1 MYVLWHGVTLI
12 PWPPQEPT
20 PLRFPVW
27 LGIPKPMIPYPL
39 LWEGAVRTVGSHLGR
54 IPNCSEVPDTPPPP
68 HGNPGN
74 PPPPR
79 EPPSPAPLL
88 DPPLQAPPPPPPRG
102 LRPTVS
108 WGGSWRP
115 GPRGRPPRA
124 PPRSGGTPRKKRK
137 AVRRYEEPPP
147 PPVAP
152 LFSASSVRLVKIIH
166 TPPPNLPE
174 RRRVSG
180 DRRNWRRSNPSRWH
194 AIPPPPHRCSKAPQD
209 VPKIR

>member
-68 HGNPGN
+68 REPREPPP

-88 DPPLQAPPPPPPRG
+88 DPPLQAPPPP
-102 LRPTVS
+102 RPTVS
-108 WGGSWRP
+108 GGGSWRP
-115 GPRGRPPRA
+115 EPRGRPPRGFHELVSSVTVSA
-124 PPRSGGTPRKKRK
+124 DACT
-137 AVRRYEEPPP
+137 PPP
-147 PPVAP
+147 PCLPHPPLPTPIHPIHGRGRASPV
-152 LFSASSVRLVKIIH
+152 
-166 TPPPNLPE
+166 
-174 RRRVSG
+174 
-180 DRRNWRRSNPSRWH
+180 RSLWSQCTSFY
-194 AIPPPPHRCSKAPQD
+194 AYAY
-209 VPKIR
+209 

>member
-1 MYVLWHGVTLI
+1 MTTRLQLHSNPYIYEHKYIYIYIYIYISLYACMYVLWHGVTLI

-54 IPNCSEVPDTPPPP
+54 IPNCSEVPDTPPP

-88 DPPLQAPPPPPPRG
+88 DPPLQAPPPPPPPRG

-115 GPRGRPPRA
+115 EPRGRPPRA
-124 PPRSGGTPRKKRK
+124 RLRVRETMQQRS
-137 AVRRYEEPPP
+137 
-147 PPVAP
+147 
-152 LFSASSVRLVKIIH
+152 
-166 TPPPNLPE
+166 
-174 RRRVSG
+174 
-180 DRRNWRRSNPSRWH
+180 
-194 AIPPPPHRCSKAPQD
+194 
-209 VPKIR
+209 

>member
-1 MYVLWHGVTLI
+1 MTTRLQLHSNPYIYEYKYIYIYIYIYISLYACMYVLWHGVTLI

-68 HGNPGN
+68 REPREPP

-88 DPPLQAPPPPPPRG
+88 DPPLQGPPPPPPRG

-115 GPRGRPPRA
+115 EPRGRPPR
-124 PPRSGGTPRKKRK
+124 GGFLSLSECEK
-137 AVRRYEEPPP
+137 
-147 PPVAP
+147 
-152 LFSASSVRLVKIIH
+152 FSLNLVLSFFHCMCLKNHFLAHAASHFL
-166 TPPPNLPE
+166 E
-174 RRRVSG
+174 
-180 DRRNWRRSNPSRWH
+180 
-194 AIPPPPHRCSKAPQD
+194 
-209 VPKIR
+209 

>member
-1 MYVLWHGVTLI
+1 MTTRLQLHSNPYIYEYKYIYIYISLYVCMYVLWHGVTLI

-68 HGNPGN
+68 TGTPGTPP

-88 DPPLQAPPPPPPRG
+88 DPPLQAPPPSKPPPPPPPPPRG

-124 PPRSGGTPRKKRK
+124 HNSHLMDPSWT
-137 AVRRYEEPPP
+137 VRPY
-147 PPVAP
+147 
-152 LFSASSVRLVKIIH
+152 L
-166 TPPPNLPE
+166 
-174 RRRVSG
+174 G
-180 DRRNWRRSNPSRWH
+180 WRG
-194 AIPPPPHRCSKAPQD
+194 
-209 VPKIR
+209 